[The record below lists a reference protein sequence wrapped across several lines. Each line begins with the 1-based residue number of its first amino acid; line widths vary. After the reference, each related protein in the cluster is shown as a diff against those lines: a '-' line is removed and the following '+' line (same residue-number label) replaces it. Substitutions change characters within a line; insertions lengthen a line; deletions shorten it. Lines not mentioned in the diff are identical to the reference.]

1 MTHFCLVSDQPIP
14 NLLPLLQPEMRPDRV
29 VLAVSDRM
37 REKAAWLKREIEKR
51 SIPVEELPLPNV
63 YDIPDLQECFMN
75 WLAAHEDADVA
86 LNITGGT
93 KPMAIAAQ
101 EAFRAA
107 DKPVF
112 YVNIETDELSW
123 LGRDRAQVRL
133 THQATLKTFLG
144 VHGIALESGLSRSGL
159 SPEWQ
164 TFSQELAFVKAVP
177 WENALGKLNYEAMD
191 AERRDVLDVGRIL
204 SEGCPCWDDLLES
217 LFYNE
222 IICDRTRLS
231 FRSAEARRFANGGW
245 LEHLV
250 FEAVKGLDG
259 VHEAVLNACVR
270 DAHGNS
276 NEFDVAL
283 LSRNRLFIIECKTK
297 KFDRAS
303 SDNGPAAEAIYKLE
317 ALRKAGG
324 LRTRCVLVSFRPVA
338 DAHKRRA
345 QDAGVTVI
353 DQNGLPRLKE
363 CLQSA
368 LK

>member
-14 NLLPLLQPEMRPDRV
+14 NLLPLLQPETRPDRV
-29 VLAVSDRM
+29 VMAVSERM

-51 SIPVEELPLPNV
+51 NIAVEELPLPDA
-63 YDIPDLQECFMN
+63 YDIPGLQECFMN

-101 EAFRAA
+101 ETFRAA
-107 DKPVF
+107 GRPVF

-123 LGRDRAQVRL
+123 LGRDREQVRL

-144 VHGIALESGLSRSGL
+144 VHGLTVESGQSRSGL

-164 TFSQELAFVKAVP
+164 TFCQELAFVKALP
-177 WENALGKLNYEAMD
+177 WEYALGKLNYHAMD
-191 AERRDVLDVGRIL
+191 AERRDVLDMGRVL
-204 SEGCPCWDDLLES
+204 AEGCPYWDDLMES
-217 LFYNE
+217 LYYNE
-222 IICDRTRLS
+222 IICDRTRLH
-231 FRSAEARRFANGGW
+231 FRSVDARRFANGGW

-250 FEAVKGLDG
+250 FDTVKSLEG
-259 VHEAVLNACVR
+259 VHEAVLNAYVR
-270 DAHGNS
+270 DAHGNT
-276 NEFDVAL
+276 NEFDGVL

-297 KFDRAS
+297 KFDKAEG
-303 SDNGPAAEAIYKLE
+303 DTGPAAEAIYKLE
-317 ALRKAGG
+317 ALRKSGG
-324 LRTRCVLVSFRPVA
+324 LRTRGMLVSFRPVA

-345 QDAGVTVI
+345 QDAGITVI
-353 DQNGLPRLKE
+353 DQNCLPRLKE
-363 CLQSA
+363 CLQNT